1 MAEQDTGRT
10 EEQDIDGLVAGETE
24 PTDAGGEEP
33 TATPEPTEEP
43 VKEPAEDAEPPNGQ
57 ATATQAKPQEQPQ
70 HNFDKGLQKLQQ
82 ELAALKRQLAT
93 QPTPPTPAQQQQAQA
108 IKDALD
114 ELVEKPDDQVDPYVA
129 SKTLAKEVKGLKE
142 RLAKYEQEDRASTG
156 RIASTV
162 DELREH
168 HARAQ
173 FSQLFP
179 GVDYEA
185 CKKEALAEAAP
196 LMESPEYT
204 PLVGRM
210 IWQQVVDRHVAAVK
224 AKAPPPPSKTPD
236 KPTAGTQ
243 ITKSNAAAR
252 LVPKKEVSDDDL
264 IDDLLKV
271 T

>member
-24 PTDAGGEEP
+24 PTDAGGDEP

-43 VKEPAEDAEPPNGQ
+43 AQETPEVIEKPAEQ
-57 ATATQAKPQEQPQ
+57 ASAPQAKPAEQNP
-70 HNFDKGLQKLQQ
+70 HNWNKAISKLQQ
-82 ELAALKRQLAT
+82 DFAALKRQLESQAT
-93 QPTPPTPAQQQQAQA
+93 PATPAQQQQAQA

-114 ELVEKPDDQVDPYVA
+114 ELAEKPDDQVDPYVA

-252 LVPKKEVSDDDL
+252 SVPKKEVAEDDL
-264 IDDLLKV
+264 IDDLLKA